1 MFLCTEIHVFLALLM
16 HEKSYKVLLTI
27 GTPQKLFHAKMKV
40 NTCTVCEM
48 GLSSEEE
55 ESGQIV
61 VLAILRMLL

>member
-16 HEKSYKVLLTI
+16 HERSYKVLLTI
-27 GTPQKLFHAKMKV
+27 GTLQKLFHTKMKI

-55 ESGQIV
+55 AGQIV
-61 VLAILRMLL
+61 VLAILRMSL